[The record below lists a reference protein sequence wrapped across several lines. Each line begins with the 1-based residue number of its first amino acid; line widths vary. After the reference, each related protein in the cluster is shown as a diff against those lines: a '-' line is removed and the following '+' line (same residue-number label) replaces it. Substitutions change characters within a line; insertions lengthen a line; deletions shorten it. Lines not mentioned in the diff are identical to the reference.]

1 VESYQKTLKEDVA
14 QTQLEKKDER
24 VETNLET
31 KVSVPLRSL
40 LTG

>member
-14 QTQLEKKDER
+14 QTLLEKKVEK

-31 KVSVPLRSL
+31 KVSVPPRSL
-40 LTG
+40 FTG